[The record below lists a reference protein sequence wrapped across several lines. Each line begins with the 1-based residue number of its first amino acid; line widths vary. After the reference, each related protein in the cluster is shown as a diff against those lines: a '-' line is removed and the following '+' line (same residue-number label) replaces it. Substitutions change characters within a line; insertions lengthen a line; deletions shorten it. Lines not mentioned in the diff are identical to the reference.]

1 MKRTWRETCHGNFL
15 NKYHTIPI
23 NVIII
28 FTALKMYS
36 DYYKNNNTFPWAP
49 SYDSLGVLEPLFEN
63 PCAEW
68 KWKMKQAIYIHKG
81 IDRQLHLV
89 TLVFVVGSW
98 LVGGGKMSVLID
110 LLCAFAFSYIYILC

>member
-1 MKRTWRETCHGNFL
+1 MGPLE
-15 NKYHTIPI
+15 
-23 NVIII
+23 
-28 FTALKMYS
+28 
-36 DYYKNNNTFPWAP
+36 P

-98 LVGGGKMSVLID
+98 LVGGGKKWVSL
-110 LLCAFAFSYIYILC
+110 